1 MSEIN
6 EEYENATNQ
15 VLKVLEEWGANS
27 RFIWFREMHRITDI
41 DKGLLRN
48 ILNEL
53 KKSKEVKDMHGTN
66 NRIFFCLKRYYIK
79 CRDVEFRFKGKEIML
94 RDGSKTKI
102 IQGSTNATERTRKRL
117 EKQKNKRRAK
127 SFTKTKIKDHTNH
140 KESSDCRREKLD
152 SARLSLADS
161 ATSSVISYN

>member
-1 MSEIN
+1 MVEIN
-6 EEYENATNQ
+6 EEYENATQ
-15 VLKVLEEWGANS
+15 KVLELLEEWGSES
-27 RFIWFREMHRITDI
+27 RFIWFREIHRITDI

-53 KKSKEVKDMHGTN
+53 KKSREVKDMHGTN
-66 NRIFFCLKRYYIK
+66 NRIFFCLKKYYVK

-94 RDGSKTKI
+94 RDGSRTKI

-127 SFTKTKIKDHTNH
+127 AFTKAKNKRPH
-140 KESSDCRREKLD
+140 KS
-152 SARLSLADS
+152 
-161 ATSSVISYN
+161 